1 MRRKHMRHLKMIKS
15 AMSGAAAAA
24 LSQIKRDLQDEI
36 GDDELKAMG
45 KGSKDD
51 EEERDDDE

>member
-1 MRRKHMRHLKMIKS
+1 MRHLKMIKS

-24 LSQIKRDLQDEI
+24 LNQIKRDLQDEI
-36 GDDELKAMG
+36 SDDELKAMG
-45 KGSKDD
+45 KGKEDD